1 MKTMKSA
8 AMLAGLLAALGVPPV
23 VADDAPAKVEGEV
36 IQVVQRTENAG
47 DLDTLRIRTR
57 QGEEMRLVLGAAGS
71 TAGSVQ
77 AGDRIRARLS
87 NGGPTEQGYCVQ
99 SMKVRRTGQTLRY
112 RNASGDVLQTQVRS
126 RDRDR
131 DRDGTGSGTA
141 AQDRTRARIHEPG
154 TGGCSGG
161 DRGAS
166 RGNGGTGRGRR

>member
-1 MKTMKSA
+1 MKSGA
-8 AMLAGLLAALGVPPV
+8 LLAGLLAGFIVPPV

-36 IQVVQRTENAG
+36 IQVQQRTGNAG

-57 QGEEMRLVLGAAGS
+57 QGEEMQLVLGAAGS

-87 NGGPTEQGYCVQ
+87 NGGPTEQGYRVQ
-99 SMKVRRTGQTLRY
+99 SMQVRRTGETLRY
-112 RNASGDVLQTQVRS
+112 RSASGDVLQVRS
-126 RDRDR
+126 RDHDR
-131 DRDGTGSGTA
+131 YRDGTGTGTA

-154 TGGCSGG
+154 TGGCTGG